1 MKITI
6 GKQTKNSPT
15 YMEIKGDAEDSLEIH
30 SYPDGDT
37 EFNWK
42 DDGDMGCLILNQD
55 ELKQLIE
62 FLQSKVKKD

>member
-15 YMEIKGDAEDSLEIH
+15 YMRIKDDADNGLVINTYS
-30 SYPDGDT
+30 DGDVG
-37 EFNWK
+37 FNWE
-42 DDGDMGCLILNQD
+42 DDGDVGLLVLNQD
-55 ELKQLIE
+55 QLKQLIE